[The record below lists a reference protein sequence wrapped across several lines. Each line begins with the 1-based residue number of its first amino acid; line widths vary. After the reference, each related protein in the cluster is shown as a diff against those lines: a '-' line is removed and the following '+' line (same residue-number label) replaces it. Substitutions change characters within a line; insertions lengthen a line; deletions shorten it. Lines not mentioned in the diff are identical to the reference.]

1 MRESKGS
8 SHEEAIEYLK
18 KKIRWLERRLQIY
31 RTMLA
36 LLEGRDEAVS
46 KEYEKIS
53 LISQGDEVIAS
64 LAKSGNDY
72 RFIITS
78 SIPTD
83 SPEVQSFLLPQLN
96 DLQKAGLIKSYGIR
110 ERENGQLAEID
121 VLGVRSEYAI
131 KQVISALQYVWV
143 KTRQRRPSE

>member
-1 MRESKGS
+1 MRESEGS
-8 SHEEAIEYLK
+8 AREEVIEYLK
-18 KKIRWLERRLQIY
+18 KKIRWLEKRLHMY

-36 LLEGRDEAVS
+36 LLEGREEGVS
-46 KEYEKIS
+46 GEYEKIS

-64 LAKSGNDY
+64 LAKSGSNY

-78 SIPTD
+78 NIPID
-83 SPEVQSFLLPQLN
+83 SPEVQSFLVPQLN
-96 DLQKAGLIKSYGIR
+96 DLQRAGLIKSFNIR
-110 ERENGQLAEID
+110 EREDGQLAEID

-143 KTRQRRPSE
+143 KTRQR

>member
-1 MRESKGS
+1 LREKEGS
-8 SHEEAIEYLK
+8 AREEVIEYLK
-18 KKIRWLERRLQIY
+18 KKIRWLEKRLQMY

-36 LLEGRDEAVS
+36 LLEGREEGVGG
-46 KEYEKIS
+46 EYEKIS

-64 LAKSGNDY
+64 LAKSGSNY

-78 SIPTD
+78 NIPVD
-83 SPEVQSFLLPQLN
+83 SPEVQSFLVPQLN
-96 DLQKAGLIKSYGIR
+96 DLQRAGLIKSFNIR

-143 KTRQRRPSE
+143 KTRQR